1 MPPNRG
7 SLGKMISKSAL
18 TLLLGFTVWPG
29 VAAAPDFRLQKI
41 ANGVWAAI
49 VNDEGLAGGNAGF
62 VIGDDGVLVIDTFQD
77 PRPARVLLGEIRKL
91 TPLPIRFVV
100 NTHYHLD
107 HVNGNDVFAAAGA
120 TIVAHRNVRAWM
132 RTENIKMLDPPVT
145 PEKKARVQSLTL
157 PTMVHDSHVE
167 LYLGSRRINVRYY
180 AGHTGG
186 DSVVWIPDAHVMF
199 CGDMLWKQHVPNLI
213 DASTKAWLESL
224 DAMQKDYGTSTWVP
238 GHGEIANGQ
247 DVGTFRKYLAD
258 LRAGVNREQAAGKSG
273 DALVQALL
281 PGLKA
286 SYGKWGF
293 FNDYAALDIEQT
305 AQELLGTKRLPPN
318 SQP

>member
-1 MPPNRG
+1 
-7 SLGKMISKSAL
+7 MICRVTAASFILMGFSAIRAS
-18 TLLLGFTVWPG
+18 G
-29 VAAAPDFRLQKI
+29 AAADFQLQKI
-41 ANGVWAAI
+41 GNGIWAAI
-49 VNDEGLAGGNAGF
+49 VHDEGLAGGNAGF

-77 PRPARVLLGEIRKL
+77 PRPAKAMLAEIRKL

-157 PTMVHDSHVE
+157 PSVVHDGHIE

-180 AGHTGG
+180 PGHTGG
-186 DSVVWIPDAHVMF
+186 DSVVSIPDAHVVF
-199 CGDMLWKQHVPNLI
+199 SGDMLWKEHVPNLI
-213 DASTKAWLESL
+213 DASTKAWIESL
-224 DAMQKDYGTSTWVP
+224 DAMQKDYGPSTWVP
-238 GHGEIANGQ
+238 GHGGVANGE
-247 DVGTFRKYLAD
+247 DVATFRRYLAD
-258 LRAGVNREQAAGKSG
+258 LRDEVRRKQAARKTG

-281 PGLKA
+281 PGLK
-286 SYGKWGF
+286 STYGKWSF
-293 FNDYAALDIEQT
+293 FSDYAAAGIEQT
-305 AQELLGTKRLPPN
+305 AQELSGTKRLPPN
-318 SQP
+318 PPQ